1 MAPAILV
8 FLAAMSLH
16 PAARRDSSVQKTW
29 TNDDIDLLRANA
41 PISVFS
47 VPATPQ
53 TSAATPASAAPVI
66 VNPPYV
72 KELDSDWYAKQIG
85 AIQTQITASS
95 AVIRKIEDI
104 RKSGVGISNVI
115 PLDRE
120 DVGLSPE
127 ATVQILQSQ
136 NHARKAD
143 VDNLEEL
150 ARRNSIPP
158 GEIQ

>member
-1 MAPAILV
+1 MTPAIFV
-8 FLAAMSLH
+8 FLAVLSLH

-29 TNDDIDLLRANA
+29 TNDDIDSLRANV

-47 VPATPQ
+47 VPATPVANQ
-53 TSAATPASAAPVI
+53 PAIA
-66 VNPPYV
+66 NPPYV
-72 KELDSDWYAKQIG
+72 KELDSNWYAKQIG
-85 AIQTQITASS
+85 DIQLQMAASN
-95 AVIRKIEDI
+95 AVIHKIQEI

-127 ATVQILQSQ
+127 FTVQILQSQ

-143 VDNLEEL
+143 LDTLEEL

-158 GEIQ
+158 GKIQ

>member
-8 FLAAMSLH
+8 FLAVLSLH
-16 PAARRDSSVQKTW
+16 PAARRDSSAQKTW
-29 TNDDIDLLRANA
+29 TNDDIDSLRANA

-47 VPATPQ
+47 TPATL
-53 TSAATPASAAPVI
+53 AASQPTVA
-66 VNPPYV
+66 NPTYV
-72 KELDSDWYAKQIG
+72 KELDSNWYAKQIG
-85 AIQTQITASS
+85 AIQLQMAESNAT
-95 AVIRKIEDI
+95 IRKIQGI

-127 ATVQILQSQ
+127 FTVQILQSQ

-143 VDNLEEL
+143 LDTLEEL
-150 ARRNSIPP
+150 ARHNSIPP

>member
-1 MAPAILV
+1 MTPAIFV
-8 FLAAMSLH
+8 FLAALSLH

-29 TNDDIDLLRANA
+29 TNDDIDSLRANA

-47 VPATPQ
+47 MP
-53 TSAATPASAAPVI
+53 AAPQMSATAPAAAAPAI

-72 KELDSDWYAKQIG
+72 KELDSNWYAKQIG
-85 AIQTQITASS
+85 AIQSQMAESN
-95 AVIRKIEDI
+95 AVIHKIQEI

-127 ATVQILQSQ
+127 FTVQILQSQ
-136 NHARKAD
+136 NQARKAD
-143 VDNLEEL
+143 VDTLEEL
-150 ARRNSIPP
+150 ARHNSIPP
-158 GEIQ
+158 GKIQ

>member
-1 MAPAILV
+1 MVPAILV
-8 FLAAMSLH
+8 FLAVMSMH
-16 PAARRDSSVQKTW
+16 PAAKRDSSVQKTW
-29 TNDDIDLLRANA
+29 TNDDIDSLRAIA

-47 VPATPQ
+47 LPAAPQ
-53 TSAATPASAAPVI
+53 ASATAPAAAPVV

-95 AVIRKIEDI
+95 AVIRKVEDI
-104 RKSGVGISNVI
+104 RKSGVGISNVV

-136 NHARKAD
+136 NQARKAD
-143 VDNLEEL
+143 VDTLEEL
-150 ARRNSIPP
+150 ARRNDIPP

>member
-8 FLAAMSLH
+8 FLAVLSVH
-16 PAARRDSSVQKTW
+16 PTARPDSSVQKTW
-29 TNDDIDLLRANA
+29 TNDDIDSLRANA

-47 VPATPQ
+47 VPAAPQ
-53 TSAATPASAAPVI
+53 ASATTPAAAAPVI

-85 AIQTQITASS
+85 AIQTQMTASS

-104 RKSGVGISNVI
+104 RKSGAGISNVI

-127 ATVQILQSQ
+127 ATVQILR
-136 NHARKAD
+136 ARNQALKSD
-143 VDNLEEL
+143 VDTLEEL